1 MSSLSKVLVTGAGG
15 FIAPALFG
23 ILIAS
28 QSPQA
33 VFIGYALA
41 AMLMLLAAV
50 TAALFGVDA
59 ERKPLE
65 EVAEP
70 LSAVQEDTEVSRG

>member
-1 MSSLSKVLVTGAGG
+1 M
-15 FIAPALFG
+15 
-23 ILIAS
+23 LIAS

-41 AMLMLLAAV
+41 ATLMLLAAV
-50 TAALFGVDA
+50 TVALFEINA

-70 LSAVQEDTEVSRG
+70 LSAVHVGSTLTGVASIPNNT

>member
-1 MSSLSKVLVTGAGG
+1 
-15 FIAPALFG
+15 
-23 ILIAS
+23 
-28 QSPQA
+28 
-33 VFIGYALA
+33 
-41 AMLMLLAAV
+41 MLMLLAAV

-70 LSAVQEDTEVSRG
+70 LSAMHVGSKLTGVASTPNNT